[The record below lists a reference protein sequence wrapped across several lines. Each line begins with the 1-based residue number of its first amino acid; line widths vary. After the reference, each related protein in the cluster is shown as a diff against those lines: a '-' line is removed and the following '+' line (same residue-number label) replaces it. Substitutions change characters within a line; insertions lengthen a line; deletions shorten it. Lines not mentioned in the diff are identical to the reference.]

1 MSFFCP
7 PMFVNH
13 LLNNIKF
20 FLSWNTRLL
29 SHYLNNLFDHMF
41 FSPFF
46 GVQQTTL
53 MEMKTASLFFLVM
66 IMDFS
71 LIYLQWH
78 NSPLRSSIYLQFY
91 TRRWQSNQVSLN
103 FSLLYSILFIVLLLS
118 FVFFSFNTSLKS
130 ILYGVISIL
139 LIEQEIHYCSLQ
151 RDSYTFAPSF

>member
-1 MSFFCP
+1 
-7 PMFVNH
+7 MFVNH

-41 FSPFF
+41 FFALLWGATNNFNGNENSLLVLF
-46 GVQQTTL
+46 GYDYG
-53 MEMKTASLFFLVM
+53 FL
-66 IMDFS
+66 S

-103 FSLLYSILFIVLLLS
+103 FSLLYLILFVVLLLS
-118 FVFFSFNTSLKS
+118 FVFLSFNTSLKS